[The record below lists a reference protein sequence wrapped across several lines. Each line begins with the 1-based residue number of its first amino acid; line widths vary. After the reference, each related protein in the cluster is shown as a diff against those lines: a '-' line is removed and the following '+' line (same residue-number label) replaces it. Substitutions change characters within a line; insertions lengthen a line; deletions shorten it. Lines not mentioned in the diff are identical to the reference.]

1 MKFTATLACVLFTF
15 GILAICN
22 GRSIR
27 SAENM
32 PGENVTTEVKKVE
45 DMWVQFFFL
54 ETKPKIVWTEPWE
67 STELPISGVQ
77 ILFKKIRKTTK
88 NL

>member
-1 MKFTATLACVLFTF
+1 MRNNLASDMKFTATLACVLFTF

-45 DMWVQFFFL
+45 DM
-54 ETKPKIVWTEPWE
+54 
-67 STELPISGVQ
+67 
-77 ILFKKIRKTTK
+77 
-88 NL
+88 